1 MELFSS
7 TVVSIPFM
15 QIFLLLLLSTGMLLF
30 GKVKLTL
37 LTNYLFTFYW
47 GFGVHLEKM
56 AGFDSDTISWFGFS
70 YLGFGLLIV
79 TLFVI
84 AFHFTAKH

>member
-47 GFGVHLEKM
+47 GFGVQLEEM
-56 AGFDSDTISWFGFS
+56 ADFGSDALSWFSFS
-70 YLGFGLLIV
+70 YVGLGMLIV

-84 AFHFTAKH
+84 GFRFTTK

>member
-15 QIFLLLLLSTGMLLF
+15 QILLLLMFSTSMLLF
-30 GKVKLTL
+30 GKVKLAL

-47 GFGVHLEKM
+47 GFGVNLENM
-56 AGFDSDTISWFGFS
+56 AGFSSDAISWFSFS
-70 YLGFGLLIV
+70 YLGLGLLIV
-79 TLFVI
+79 TLFVV
-84 AFHFTAKH
+84 AFHFATK